1 MISLLLFV
9 MVVFL
14 GYANGAND
22 NFKGVASIYGSKTAS
37 YRVSLIW
44 ATATTA
50 LGSAFSF
57 ILANGLLQQFSGKRI
72 VPENLAGAEHFLL
85 AVAVGAAATVG
96 IATLV
101 GFPISTT
108 HGLTGAILGAG
119 FVAVGGQVNIAAL
132 QTSFVMPLLLSPFL
146 AVIVAAGIYS
156 IAHFYRLRTGI
167 TSETCVCIGNEY
179 VPITVGGSSLAFRSD
194 EPNLTVAVDS
204 TMNCID
210 RYEGNLLGISFQKL
224 IDRGHFLSAGTVSF
238 ARGLNDT
245 PKIAALLLAAQTAN
259 LKFGWVLI
267 GGAMAVG
274 GWLNARKVAEKMSN
288 EIMTMNAGQAF
299 SANAGTGMLVI
310 LASVFGFPVSTTH
323 VSVGSLFGVGLVTGK
338 ANPGV
343 VISIVL
349 AWVITL
355 PCAALLAGIA
365 YWAAGEF

>member
-57 ILANGLLQQFSGKRI
+57 ILANGLLQQFSGKGI
-72 VPENLAGAEHFLL
+72 VPDNLSGSEHFLL
-85 AVAVGAAATVG
+85 AVAIGAGSTVG

-101 GFPISTT
+101 GFPI
-108 HGLTGAILGAG
+108 
-119 FVAVGGQVNIAAL
+119 
-132 QTSFVMPLLLSPFL
+132 
-146 AVIVAAGIYS
+146 
-156 IAHFYRLRTGI
+156 
-167 TSETCVCIGNEY
+167 
-179 VPITVGGSSLAFRSD
+179 
-194 EPNLTVAVDS
+194 
-204 TMNCID
+204 
-210 RYEGNLLGISFQKL
+210 
-224 IDRGHFLSAGTVSF
+224 
-238 ARGLNDT
+238 
-245 PKIAALLLAAQTAN
+245 
-259 LKFGWVLI
+259 
-267 GGAMAVG
+267 
-274 GWLNARKVAEKMSN
+274 
-288 EIMTMNAGQAF
+288 
-299 SANAGTGMLVI
+299 
-310 LASVFGFPVSTTH
+310 STTH
-323 VSVGSLFGVGLVTGK
+323 VSVGSLFGVGLVTGQ

-355 PCAALLAGIA
+355 PCAAFLAGIA